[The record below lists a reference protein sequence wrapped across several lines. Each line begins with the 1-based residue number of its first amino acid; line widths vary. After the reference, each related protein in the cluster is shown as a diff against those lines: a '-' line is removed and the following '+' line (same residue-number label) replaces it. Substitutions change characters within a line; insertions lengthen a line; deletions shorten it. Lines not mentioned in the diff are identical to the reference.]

1 MADAADEPTL
11 KEFPEF
17 PGEPMSKRCGA
28 TRAKDAT
35 TTADGA
41 MDGAMDGW
49 RDGATVTRDANE
61 DDDEDDDDDGRETD
75 DALARAMTT
84 TAQ

>member
-41 MDGAMDGW
+41 MAGS
-49 RDGATVTRDANE
+49 DAE
-61 DDDEDDDDDGRETD
+61 S
-75 DALARAMTT
+75 AARISRAPPEPRR
-84 TAQ
+84 

>member
-1 MADAADEPTL
+1 MSCNATETQIQTLKSTRRARATRARSNMADAADEPTL

-41 MDGAMDGW
+41 MDGAM
-49 RDGATVTRDANE
+49 
-61 DDDEDDDDDGRETD
+61 
-75 DALARAMTT
+75 AR
-84 TAQ
+84 

>member
-41 MDGAMDGW
+41 MDGW

-61 DDDEDDDDDGRETD
+61 DEDDGRETD